1 MGGYD
6 FFLIRW
12 KLCGKWLLREKHG
25 SFKHFE
31 STEEPVSSKSRSSI
45 GAAIAAAM
53 IIPSNAVRTVTFS
66 LAWDC
71 PVANFLGG
79 KTYHRRY
86 MKFYGTDG
94 DAAANIAH
102 DAILENRNW
111 ESLIEAWQRPTLED
125 KRLPEWCLD
134 IALNC
139 WNLIYEGLVLIQSLF
154 VSCADGS
161 PPVRSSV
168 SIGGS
173 NCSLDRSELGLKS
186 IIDTPCQNDTTTDI
200 LGRVTSIL
208 EQTMHTPNA
217 KVLGA
222 VSHDIGIDDPW
233 FEVNAYCLY
242 NTNRWKDLNPKF
254 VLQVYR
260 DVVATGDKKF
270 AQAVWPSVYV
280 AMVYMDQFDKDGDGM
295 IQNEG
300 FPDQTYDTWSVS
312 GISAYSG
319 GLWVAALQAASAL
332 ACKVGDKDSEDYF
345 WYKFLKAKDVYQKLW
360 NGSYFNYDNS
370 GSRTSSSIQYARACG
385 LLPVVDEDKAR
396 RTLDKVYNYN
406 VLKVKLAASMIH
418 EGLVDMAFQT
428 ASGIFEAAWSEEGLG
443 YSFQTPEA
451 WNIDDQYRS
460 LLYMRPLAIWAMQW
474 ALSTPKLPKQE
485 PKPAVEAD
493 SVGKHHAGFSKVAR
507 LLKLP
512 QEQESRGV
520 LQAIFDYTCKKIL
533 T

>member
-31 STEEPVSSKSRSSI
+31 STEEPVSSKSWSSI

-71 PVANFLGG
+71 L
-79 KTYHRRY
+79 RY
-86 MKFYGTDG
+86 TKFYGTDG

-102 DAILENRNW
+102 DAILENSNW
-111 ESLIEAWQRPTLED
+111 ESLIEAWQRPTLEN
-125 KRLPEWCLD
+125 KRLPEC
-134 IALNC
+134 
-139 WNLIYEGLVLIQSLF
+139 
-154 VSCADGS
+154 CADGS
-161 PPVRSSV
+161 PLVRSSV

-217 KVLGA
+217 SNSAFGTNLLQEGEDNIAAVLMHDSNKMKLLHDGQLVSRKVLGA
-222 VSHDIGIDDPW
+222 VPHDIGIDDPW

-242 NTNRWKDLNPKF
+242 NTDRWKDLNPKF

-280 AMVYMDQFDKDGDGM
+280 AMAYMDQFDKDGDRM

-370 GSRTSSSIQYARACG
+370 GSRTM
-385 LLPVVDEDKAR
+385 
-396 RTLDKVYNYN
+396 
-406 VLKVKLAASMIH
+406 AASMIY
-418 EGLVDMAFQT
+418 EGLVDMAFHT
-428 ASGIFEAAWSEEGLG
+428 ACGIFEAAWSEEGLG

-460 LLYMRPLAIWAMQW
+460 LLYMRPFAIWAMQW

-485 PKPAVEAD
+485 PKPEVEAD
-493 SVGKHHAGFSKVAR
+493 SVGKHHAGFS
-507 LLKLP
+507 
-512 QEQESRGV
+512 
-520 LQAIFDYTCKKIL
+520 
-533 T
+533 